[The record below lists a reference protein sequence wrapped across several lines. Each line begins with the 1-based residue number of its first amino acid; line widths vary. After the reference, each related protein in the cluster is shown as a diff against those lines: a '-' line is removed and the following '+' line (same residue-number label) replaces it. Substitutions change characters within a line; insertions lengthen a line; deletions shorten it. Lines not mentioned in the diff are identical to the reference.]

1 MKKITKKELEKIQ
14 AQQNK
19 LYTLN
24 QNISSIEIQ
33 KSLAI
38 DHAKELMKEIDKTK
52 IQLEKKYG
60 SVNINL
66 ENGVISPIQDEQ
78 DNKKD

>member
-24 QNISSIEIQ
+24 KNISSIEIQ

-78 DNKKD
+78 DNKED